1 MTAVAHDTR
10 RGILWALA
18 SSASFAWSGTFARP
32 LLDAGWSVGLVIT
45 CRVLIA
51 AVVLAIPAAR
61 AMRGQWH
68 LVRSELVS
76 IVLYGTVV
84 VALCQTAYYRA
95 VARMDVGV
103 ALLIEYAAPVALLAW
118 LWARHG
124 QRPGRLTAL
133 GALVT
138 TVGLVLVINVFSGA
152 RMDGIGLAW
161 AFVSMLGAAVYFVL
175 SARPSRLPAIAL
187 PAAGMVVGGLLLL
200 AAGATG
206 LTAFHAGASTVH
218 FRSVGVPWFLPLLG
232 IGVIST
238 GVAYALG
245 MVAGQL
251 LGARLMSFV
260 SLVEVVGAVLAAWA
274 LLGQTP
280 VPVQLLGGVGILAGV
295 ILVKL
300 GEPTESGPQSDR
312 GVVQGHDPLGQGGQL
327 GGDLVGAL
335 VGEHVPGLGVDDEL
349 RLGESLGHRP

>member
-1 MTAVAHDTR
+1 MTSVANDTR

-51 AVVLAIPAAR
+51 AAVLAVPAAR
-61 AMRGQWH
+61 AMRGRWH
-68 LVRSELVS
+68 LLRTEIVS
-76 IVLYGTVV
+76 VVLYGAIV

-95 VARMDVGV
+95 VSRMDVGV
-103 ALLIEYAAPVALLAW
+103 ALLIEYTAPVALLAW

-124 QRPGRLTAL
+124 HRPSRLTAL
-133 GALVT
+133 GAVVT
-138 TVGLVLVINVFSGA
+138 TVGLVLVINIFSGA
-152 RMDGIGLAW
+152 RMDGIGIAW
-161 AFVSMLGAAVYFVL
+161 AFASMVGAAVYFVL
-175 SARPSRLPAIAL
+175 SARPSELPPIVL
-187 PAAGMVVGGLLLL
+187 PAAGMVVGGVLLLT
-200 AAGATG
+200 AGVTG
-206 LTAFHAGASTVH
+206 LTPMNAGASTVH

-245 MVAGQL
+245 MAAGQL

-274 LLGQTP
+274 LLGQAP
-280 VPVQLLGGVGILAGV
+280 EPIQLLGGLGILVGV

-300 GEPTESGPQSDR
+300 GEPEPEAP
-312 GVVQGHDPLGQGGQL
+312 VIELVAVE
-327 GGDLVGAL
+327 DLEVLEVGISA
-335 VGEHVPGLGVDDEL
+335 
-349 RLGESLGHRP
+349 

>member
-1 MTAVAHDTR
+1 MNAVAHDTR
-10 RGILWALA
+10 HGILWALA
-18 SSASFAWSGTFARP
+18 SSVSFAWSGTFARP

-51 AVVLAIPAAR
+51 AAVLAIPAAR
-61 AMRGQWH
+61 AMRGRWH
-68 LVRSELVS
+68 LLRAEIGTVV
-76 IVLYGTVV
+76 VYGVVV

-103 ALLIEYAAPVALLAW
+103 ALLIEFTAPVALLVW

-124 QRPGRLTAL
+124 QRPSRLTAL
-133 GALVT
+133 GAVVT
-138 TVGLVLVINVFSGA
+138 TVGLVLVIDLFSGA
-152 RMDGIGLAW
+152 RTDGIGLAW
-161 AFVSMLGAAVYFVL
+161 AFASMFGAAVYFVL
-175 SARPSRLPAIAL
+175 SARPSHLPGIVL
-187 PAAGMVVGGLLLL
+187 PAAGMVVGAALLL

-245 MVAGQL
+245 MVAGQR

-260 SLVEVVGAVLAAWA
+260 SLAEVVGAVLAAWA
-274 LLGQTP
+274 LLGQAP
-280 VPVQLLGGVGILAGV
+280 SPVQLLGGVGILIGV

-300 GEPTESGPQSDR
+300 GEPAAEGPVIVDLMVVPECESAEDPV
-312 GVVQGHDPLGQGGQL
+312 GVP
-327 GGDLVGAL
+327 A
-335 VGEHVPGLGVDDEL
+335 
-349 RLGESLGHRP
+349 

>member
-1 MTAVAHDTR
+1 MTSVANDTR

-51 AVVLAIPAAR
+51 AAVLAIPAAR
-61 AMRGQWH
+61 AMRGRWH
-68 LVRSELVS
+68 LLRTEIVS
-76 IVLYGTVV
+76 IVLYGAIV

-103 ALLIEYAAPVALLAW
+103 ALLIEYTAPVALLGW

-124 QRPGRLTAL
+124 QRPSRLTAL
-133 GALVT
+133 GAVVT
-138 TVGLVLVINVFSGA
+138 TVGLLLVINIFSGV

-161 AFVSMLGAAVYFVL
+161 AFASMVGAAVYFVL
-175 SARPSRLPAIAL
+175 SARPSELPPIVL
-187 PAAGMVVGGLLLL
+187 PAAGMVVGGVLLL

-206 LTAFHAGASTVH
+206 LTPMNAGAATVH
-218 FRSVGVPWFLPLLG
+218 FRSVAVPWFLPLLG
-232 IGVIST
+232 IGVLST

-245 MVAGQL
+245 MIAGQL

-274 LLGQTP
+274 LLGQAP
-280 VPVQLLGGVGILAGV
+280 APVQLLGGLGILAGV

-300 GEPTESGPQSDR
+300 GEPEPQEAPVIELVPAADVELTEV
-312 GVVQGHDPLGQGGQL
+312 GVP
-327 GGDLVGAL
+327 A
-335 VGEHVPGLGVDDEL
+335 
-349 RLGESLGHRP
+349 

>member
-1 MTAVAHDTR
+1 MTSVANDTR

-51 AVVLAIPAAR
+51 AAVLAIPAAR
-61 AMRGQWH
+61 AMRGRWH
-68 LVRSELVS
+68 LLRTELVT
-76 IVLYGTVV
+76 IVLYGTIV

-103 ALLIEYAAPVALLAW
+103 ALLIEYTAPVALLAW

-124 QRPGRLTAL
+124 QRPSRLTAL
-133 GALVT
+133 GAVVT
-138 TVGLVLVINVFSGA
+138 TIGLVLVINIFSGA
-152 RMDGIGLAW
+152 RMDGVGLAW
-161 AFVSMLGAAVYFVL
+161 AFASMVGAAAYFVL
-175 SARPSRLPAIAL
+175 SARPSELPPIVL
-187 PAAGMVVGGLLLL
+187 PAAGMVVGGAVLL
-200 AAGATG
+200 AAGAIG
-206 LTAFHAGASTVH
+206 LTPMNAGASTVH
-218 FRSVGVPWFLPLLG
+218 FRSVAVPWFLPLLG
-232 IGVIST
+232 IGVLST

-274 LLGQTP
+274 LLGQAP
-280 VPVQLLGGVGILAGV
+280 ALVQLFGGLSILAGV

-300 GEPTESGPQSDR
+300 GEPEPDAA
-312 GVVQGHDPLGQGGQL
+312 VIELVPLV
-327 GGDLVGAL
+327 DLDIDEVGIPA
-335 VGEHVPGLGVDDEL
+335 
-349 RLGESLGHRP
+349 